1 MIKKLSFFA
10 SLILAFNSLVAQT
23 TLTAG
28 DIAFVMV
35 NATDN
40 SLNSASNDDNV
51 SFVLL
56 KNITAGTQI
65 SFTDFGW
72 RSDSPAFQSANPCGA
87 STGAV
92 TDGVVTWT
100 ANTSLPYGTIIHMN
114 VRNNPS
120 VNKGTIAGTTA
131 SYNSTIN
138 PPIYYVSLSAGAGE
152 SVIAFQGTL
161 ASPTLISA
169 IRLNSSWST
178 TLLNCD
184 FTPTGSIQPSALS
197 ASGNSFLW
205 GQVGGNGVLKS
216 SVVFTGNKTT
226 DLANIYNVSNW
237 NFNPTVAFQ
246 ISTSFLGTS
255 EQNTSKKFNIYPI
268 PAKNTITVGIDQSIT
283 DSDSKYSIYDGNGK
297 IVLTGKILK
306 TNQKISIEKLSK
318 GIYFLQIKNNKESIS
333 KKFLKD

>member
-10 SLILAFNSLVAQT
+10 LCTLAFNTFNAQT
-23 TLTAG
+23 TLAAG

-56 KNITAGTQI
+56 KNISSGTQI

-87 STGAV
+87 NTGAL

-100 ANTSLPYGTIIHMN
+100 ANTALPYGTIIHMN
-114 VRNNPS
+114 VKSTLS
-120 VNKGTIAGTTA
+120 VNKGTLTGTAAT
-131 SYNSTIN
+131 YNSSS
-138 PPIYYVSLSAGAGE
+138 YYVNITISGE

-169 IRLNSSWST
+169 IRLNSSWSP
-178 TLLNCD
+178 TLTNCLQD
-184 FTPTGSIQPSALS
+184 PTACVQPSALS

-216 SVVFTGNKTT
+216 SVVLTGNKTT
-226 DLANIYNVSNW
+226 DLANIYNTSNW
-237 NFNPTVAFQ
+237 NFNPTVAYK
-246 ISTSFLGTS
+246 IADSFLSTTGNSTA
-255 EQNTSKKFNIYPI
+255 KKLNIYPI
-268 PAKNTITVGIDQSIT
+268 PAKNTITVDLDKTISDL
-283 DSDSKYSIYDGNGK
+283 DSEYSIFDSNGK
-297 IVLTGKILK
+297 ILLTGKITK
-306 TNQKISIEKLSK
+306 SSQKISVEKLPK
-318 GIYFLQIKNNKESIS
+318 GVYFLQIKNNTENIS
-333 KKFLKD
+333 KKFIKN

>member
-10 SLILAFNSLVAQT
+10 LCALAFNTINAQT
-23 TLTAG
+23 TLAAG

-40 SLNSASNDDNV
+40 SLNSASSNDNV

-56 KNITAGTQI
+56 KNISSGTQI

-72 RSDSPAFQSANPCGA
+72 RSDSPAFQSANPCGP

-100 ANTSLPYGTIIHMN
+100 ANTALPYGTIIHMN
-114 VRNNPS
+114 VKYTPS
-120 VNKGTIAGTTA
+120 VNKGTLTGTTA
-131 SYNSTIN
+131 SYNSTVS
-138 PPIYYVSLSAGAGE
+138 PPTYYVSIATTGE

-178 TLLNCD
+178 SLANCD
-184 FTPTGSIQPSALS
+184 FTPTPCVQPSALS
-197 ASGNSFLW
+197 ASGNSFVW

-216 SVVFTGNKTT
+216 SVVLTGDKTT
-226 DLANIYNVSNW
+226 DLANIYNTSNW
-237 NFNPTVAFQ
+237 NFNPTVAYK
-246 ISTSFLGTS
+246 IADSFLSTTGNSTA
-255 EQNTSKKFNIYPI
+255 KKLNIYPI
-268 PAKNTITVGIDQSIT
+268 PAKNTITVDLDKTISDL
-283 DSDSKYSIYDGNGK
+283 DSEYSIFDSNGK
-297 IVLTGKILK
+297 ILLTGKITK
-306 TNQKISIEKLSK
+306 SSQKISVEKLPK
-318 GIYFLQIKNNKESIS
+318 GVYFLQIKNNTENIS
-333 KKFLKD
+333 KKFIKN